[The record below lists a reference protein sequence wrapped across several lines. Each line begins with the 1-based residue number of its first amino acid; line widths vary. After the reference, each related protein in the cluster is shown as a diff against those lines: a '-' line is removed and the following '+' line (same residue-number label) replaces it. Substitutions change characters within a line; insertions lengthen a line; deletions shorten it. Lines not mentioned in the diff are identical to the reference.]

1 MAEKSWEILEGAC
14 HSCKKCRLWEMR
26 TNVVIG
32 KGSRNADILFI
43 GEGPGQQEDLQGVPF
58 VGPARDNYWI
68 KCWQVSDFP

>member
-43 GEGPGQQEDLQGVPF
+43 GEGPASRRICRAYPL
-58 VGPARDNYWI
+58 
-68 KCWQVSDFP
+68 

>member
-43 GEGPGQQEDLQGVPF
+43 GERP
-58 VGPARDNYWI
+58 PASRRICRAY
-68 KCWQVSDFP
+68 PL

>member
-58 VGPARDNYWI
+58 VALRDNYWI

>member
-32 KGSRNADILFI
+32 KGSRNADILVHR
-43 GEGPGQQEDLQGVPF
+43 GGSRQQEDLQGVPF
-58 VGPARDNYWI
+58 VGPAGTI
-68 KCWQVSDFP
+68 IG

>member
-43 GEGPGQQEDLQGVPF
+43 GEGPRSAGGFAGRTLCRPCGTII
-58 VGPARDNYWI
+58 G
-68 KCWQVSDFP
+68 

>member
-43 GEGPGQQEDLQGVPF
+43 G
-58 VGPARDNYWI
+58 ARSAGGFAGRTLCRPCGTI
-68 KCWQVSDFP
+68 IG